1 MSQKYL
7 SLGKWKRIPV
17 SLHWTI
23 FLWLPWYYIQQ
34 KDLLGMMSSFV
45 AFVALLAAH
54 EFGHAIAA
62 KSRRVKVYA
71 IKLYVMHGQCEH
83 EEPYYEK
90 HDVFI
95 AWGGVLAQLAILIVA
110 LACERL
116 LVFLPP
122 LAYEIVQPIFFT
134 FINVNIVIMAI
145 NLIPVPPLD
154 GAKAWRAFPLS
165 MARHVPEIKS
175 KVRQITNAVNFRR
188 RKAMK
193 IKSER
198 VTAELLDR
206 LKNK

>member
-1 MSQKYL
+1 
-7 SLGKWKRIPV
+7 
-17 SLHWTI
+17 
-23 FLWLPWYYIQQ
+23 
-34 KDLLGMMSSFV
+34 MMVSFV
-45 AFVALLAAH
+45 AFLALLASH

-90 HDVFI
+90 NDVFI
-95 AWGGVLAQLAILIVA
+95 AWGGVLAQMTILIVA
-110 LACERL
+110 LASERL
-116 LVFLPP
+116 VVFLPS
-122 LAYEIVQPIFFT
+122 LAYETVQAIFFT
-134 FINVNIVIMAI
+134 FINVNIVIIVI

-154 GAKAWRAFPLS
+154 GAKAWRIFPLS
-165 MARHVPEIKS
+165 MAWHIPEIKS
-175 KVRQITNAVNFRR
+175 KAQRIKNAFNFRQ

-193 IKSER
+193 NESER

>member
-1 MSQKYL
+1 MSNRYL
-7 SLGKWKRIPV
+7 SLGSWKSIPV
-17 SLHWTI
+17 SLHWTV

-34 KDLLGMMSSFV
+34 KDLPGMMVSFV
-45 AFVALLAAH
+45 AFLALLASH

-90 HDVFI
+90 NDVFI
-95 AWGGVLAQLAILIVA
+95 AWGGVLAQMTILIVA
-110 LACERL
+110 LASERL
-116 LVFLPP
+116 VVFLPS
-122 LAYEIVQPIFFT
+122 LAYETVQAIFFT
-134 FINVNIVIMAI
+134 FINVNIVIIVI

-154 GAKAWRAFPLS
+154 GAKAWRIFPLS
-165 MARHVPEIKS
+165 MAWHIPEIKS
-175 KVRQITNAVNFRR
+175 KAQRIKNAFNFRQ

-193 IKSER
+193 NESER